1 MRARRR
7 SQAIAAVL
15 SVLAVVAATV
25 WLFDKV
31 GNDGDTVATT
41 VETPTANPSGTT
53 GGSPAPT
60 ASKPNLCPDP
70 KGKPP
75 EKPMS
80 FPSEPKLTID
90 GKADYTATLATNCG
104 DIVIDLFEREA
115 PRTVNSFAFLADKGY
130 FADTRCHRL
139 TGQSDGIF
147 VLQCGDPTGTGSG
160 GPGYSFGIENAPE
173 NGEYP
178 SGTVAM
184 ARSSDPNSNGSQ
196 FFIVYR
202 DTQLPTEGGGYTI
215 FGKVTKG
222 LDVVSKVASAGV
234 DPAAAPAPA
243 QKISLESITVDKKA

>member
-15 SVLAVVAATV
+15 SVLAVVGATA
-25 WLFDKV
+25 WLFNLV

-41 VETPTANPSGTT
+41 VETPTADASGSAT
-53 GGSPAPT
+53 PT
-60 ASKPNLCPDP
+60 ASKPNVCPDP

-80 FPSEPKLTID
+80 FPSEPKLSID
-90 GKADYTATLATNCG
+90 RNADYTATVATNCG

-115 PRTVNSFAFLADKGY
+115 PGTVNSFAFLADKGY
-130 FADTRCHRL
+130 FADTPCHRL
-139 TGQSDGIF
+139 TGESDGIF

-184 ARSSDPNSNGSQ
+184 ARSTDPNSNGSQ

-202 DTQLPTEGGGYTI
+202 DTKLPTEGGGYTI

-222 LDVVSKVASAGV
+222 LEVVSKVASAGI